1 MDKNAQVVDNSAIK
15 ESSESGNRP
24 STPTNSWLSA
34 DQFRRLW
41 KTSDE

>member
-24 STPTNSWLSA
+24 STPTNSRLSA

-41 KTSDE
+41 KTSDK

>member
-1 MDKNAQVVDNSAIK
+1 MDKNAQLVDNSAIK
-15 ESSESGNRP
+15 KSSESGNKP
-24 STPTNSWLSA
+24 STPANIWLSA